1 MGEGR
6 RELIVNLSGDQK
18 KVLGFASWTQV
29 SITAVGI
36 ILGSI
41 IFTFIRW
48 ILTLLGTKGS
58 VAVVIGAIFFAVIV
72 APFAIIAFRPIR
84 DKQGN
89 LLYYMNKQLIID
101 YEFERRE
108 IGTYLNL
115 QEPKHPVNQ
124 RLPYALTQERDE

>member
-58 VAVVIGAIFFAVIV
+58 VAVVIGAIF
-72 APFAIIAFRPIR
+72 
-84 DKQGN
+84 
-89 LLYYMNKQLIID
+89 
-101 YEFERRE
+101 
-108 IGTYLNL
+108 
-115 QEPKHPVNQ
+115 
-124 RLPYALTQERDE
+124 LP